1 MTTRRIFLTT
11 IPAAALSLGL
21 GKTAFARAEVL
32 PESDP
37 AAVALGY
44 KADASK
50 VDVKKWPTYAKDRL
64 CANCQLYAG
73 KSTDPMAPCGAFGG
87 KQVSAKGWCAAWVKK
102 A

>member
-11 IPAAALSLGL
+11 IPAAAFALGV
-21 GKTAFARAEVL
+21 GKTAAAAETL
-32 PESDP
+32 SESDP

-50 VDVKKWPTYAKDRL
+50 VDAKKWPTYASGRI
-64 CANCQLYAG
+64 CASCQLYAG
-73 KSTDPMAPCGAFGG
+73 KATDPMAPCAVVGN
-87 KQVSAKGWCAAWVKK
+87 KLVNAKGWCAAWAKK